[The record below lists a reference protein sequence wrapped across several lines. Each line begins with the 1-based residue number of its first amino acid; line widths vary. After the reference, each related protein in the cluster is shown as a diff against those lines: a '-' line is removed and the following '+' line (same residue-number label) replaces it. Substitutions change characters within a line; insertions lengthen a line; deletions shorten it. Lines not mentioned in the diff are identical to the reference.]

1 MNSVMENNQNNTEE
15 VEAGINTDINNNN
28 DKEMIDYL
36 LKIHSTMQNIVIK
49 SEVMLYNKT

>member
-1 MNSVMENNQNNTEE
+1 MENNQNNTEE